1 MSANLEACTITQE
14 HPSNRR
20 DLKAEIEAVETNQP
34 LAIDQL
40 HHLLSVDPNAL
51 QSYKAL
57 RVAIPII
64 MFSGYVATYA
74 ITHQEIFPI
83 NRVTELPWVVNG
95 ALQAIHALSNNSA
108 QEPYLAY
115 HVPFIFLE
123 LSGISSVAGVW
134 DFLNKR
140 GLASRAR
147 EAKILLQNRIKEG
160 TQTYTMPH
168 SHTAVFEGQ
177 GDWIAEALQ
186 QRRQTDVMRYASV
199 PVDSTIWQ
207 LFDPVLGDEH
217 LSQALKRADFQSAGE
232 ILLLPTMKQHLFL
245 PDPIRH
251 KDMSLD
257 EMEDLVGFVDSESD
271 GKKRVII
278 VGSGKFSDEHVS
290 THLMNGTVD
299 KSSKTLDQLVVE
311 LEEARGASVQL
322 IDPTQ
327 LIMQRI
333 FNLAS
338 GRPLV
343 FSANAQGDVEYKARF
358 QTEVQEAERFGRY
371 TPDTSLSEVRV
382 VYNVDDAPT
391 RVQAK
396 SGDIVVILD
405 SRKRAKLIERG
416 IPEDHILCVPEI
428 VLDKVDQEV
437 SE

>member
-1 MSANLEACTITQE
+1 MSANLEAGTITQE

-40 HHLLSVDPNAL
+40 HHVLSVDPNAL

-64 MFSGYVATYA
+64 LFGGYVATYA
-74 ITHQEIFPI
+74 ITHQEAFPI
-83 NRVTELPWVVNG
+83 NRGAELPWVVNG

-108 QEPYLAY
+108 QESYLAY

-123 LSGISSVAGVW
+123 LFGISSVAGVW

-199 PVDSTIWQ
+199 PIDSTIWQ
-207 LFDPVLGDEH
+207 LFDPALGDEH
-217 LSQALKRADFQSAGE
+217 LSQALTRADFQSAGE

-245 PDPIRH
+245 PDSVKH

-271 GKKRVII
+271 EKKRVII

-333 FNLAS
+333 FDLAS

-343 FSANAQGDVEYKARF
+343 FSANAQGDVEYKTRF
-358 QTEVQEAERFGRY
+358 QTEVGEAQEGGRY

-396 SGDIVVILD
+396 NGDIVVILD

-437 SE
+437 SG